1 MGVVTAMNLQWTS
14 EASCGSSFKGQF
26 PAEVEIQV
34 KEGGTS
40 LNKIMVECTLGSWV
54 AIRPMPGQ
62 IVANSVLQTLA

>member
-1 MGVVTAMNLQWTS
+1 M
-14 EASCGSSFKGQF
+14 
-26 PAEVEIQV
+26 QV